1 MESSFYFDEKTQTWV
16 DGSAPAGESN
26 ATAPPPIAPPIAPMA
41 STGAVVA
48 RDDSHDGSPSAV
60 APVPGPNGG
69 PPIGGSPRAT
79 SSGLRSRYVDV
90 FARDGSTTAPTTD
103 AAAADMR
110 AFVPSAAPI
119 GGFGGAMTPT
129 PGSGVQFFVPA
140 PRAAEEGDDA
150 RERFAEPL
158 ALMRQPTATSE
169 PDAGETVSTGDGV
182 DASSA
187 AAARAIE
194 SIESTETPAEF
205 GGETPAEF
213 GGGDAGA
220 PEMGVYDDWATI
232 ETSGGVDVDENVD
245 AARWDA
251 SGVDPMMATET
262 ETETRELAAERA
274 GAEDAEDAARPVDAD
289 ARVFETATPS
299 TADHRVDAETET
311 HEDRGQDQWTEEQ
324 RWDGYEGH
332 EEYEYDPRW
341 KYDDAAGEWYW
352 DGGDAGAPEMGVYD
366 DWATVETSGG
376 VDVDENVDAARWDAS
391 GVDPMMATETE
402 AETRELAAERAG
414 AEDGEDAARPV
425 DADARVFETA
435 TPSTADHH
443 VDAETETHEDGG
455 QDQWTEEQRWDG
467 YEGHEEY
474 EYDPRWKYDDAAGE
488 WYWDGGDD
496 ADDAAYDDWIER
508 SAHDAAVAE
517 LQSALDAK
525 TVELDDASATRETLM
540 EELRA
545 ARETSDEARARLA
558 SVSAATATTA
568 DAVDEAYARGKEDG
582 YREGYAVG
590 SAEAREELED
600 LLVCLGQEGR
610 RVEKLR
616 EMLAETGADMDAVIA
631 EFELEEEEEMARLI
645 AKETTGEMDDGARVE
660 EAPTG
665 EIRDEEEEEEE
676 GETNVVA
683 EDAADV
689 PLPEISQSLR
699 ATAAEID
706 TPERVRDYRA
716 SSLDPDAEEFIL
728 PTPPKASKHDASERN
743 LAAAFELA

>member
-220 PEMGVYDDWATI
+220 PEMGVYDDWAT
-232 ETSGGVDVDENVD
+232 
-245 AARWDA
+245 
-251 SGVDPMMATET
+251 
-262 ETETRELAAERA
+262 
-274 GAEDAEDAARPVDAD
+274 
-289 ARVFETATPS
+289 
-299 TADHRVDAETET
+299 
-311 HEDRGQDQWTEEQ
+311 
-324 RWDGYEGH
+324 
-332 EEYEYDPRW
+332 
-341 KYDDAAGEWYW
+341 
-352 DGGDAGAPEMGVYD
+352 
-366 DWATVETSGG
+366 VETSGG
-376 VDVDENVDAARWDAS
+376 VDVDENVDAARWDAA

-414 AEDGEDAARPV
+414 AEDAEDAARPV

-525 TVELDDASATRETLM
+525 TVELDEASATRETLM

-676 GETNVVA
+676 DGETNVVA
-683 EDAADV
+683 EDAEDV

>member
-26 ATAPPPIAPPIAPMA
+26 ATAPPPSAPPIAPMA

-60 APVPGPNGG
+60 APVPAPNGG

-205 GGETPAEF
+205 NGETPAEF

-274 GAEDAEDAARPVDAD
+274 GAEDGEDAARPVDAD

-299 TADHRVDAETET
+299 TADHR
-311 HEDRGQDQWTEEQ
+311 
-324 RWDGYEGH
+324 
-332 EEYEYDPRW
+332 
-341 KYDDAAGEWYW
+341 
-352 DGGDAGAPEMGVYD
+352 
-366 DWATVETSGG
+366 
-376 VDVDENVDAARWDAS
+376 
-391 GVDPMMATETE
+391 
-402 AETRELAAERAG
+402 
-414 AEDGEDAARPV
+414 
-425 DADARVFETA
+425 
-435 TPSTADHH
+435 

-517 LQSALDAK
+517 LQSALDSK
-525 TVELDDASATRETLM
+525 TVELDEASATRETLM

-676 GETNVVA
+676 DGETNVVA
-683 EDAADV
+683 EDAEDV

>member
-26 ATAPPPIAPPIAPMA
+26 ATATTPSAPPIAPMA

-90 FARDGSTTAPTTD
+90 FARDGLTTAPTTD
-103 AAAADMR
+103 AAAANVS

-119 GGFGGAMTPT
+119 GGFGGAMAPT
-129 PGSGVQFFVPA
+129 PGAGVHFFVPA
-140 PRAAEEGDDA
+140 PRAAEEGDDDA
-150 RERFAEPL
+150 RERFMEPL
-158 ALMRQPTATSE
+158 ALMPQPTATSE
-169 PDAGETVSTGDGV
+169 PDAGEAVSTDDGVVATGV
-182 DASSA
+182 DASASA
-187 AAARAIE
+187 SARAIE
-194 SIESTETPAEF
+194 SMETPAEF

-213 GGGDAGA
+213 GRGDDGA
-220 PEMGVYDDWATI
+220 PEMGVYDDWATT
-232 ETSGGVDVDENVD
+232 ETSGGVDVD

-251 SGVDPMMATET
+251 SGVDPMMATDT
-262 ETETRELAAERA
+262 ETETREVAAESA
-274 GAEDAEDAARPVDAD
+274 GAEDAEDAARPA
-289 ARVFETATPS
+289 
-299 TADHRVDAETET
+299 
-311 HEDRGQDQWTEEQ
+311 
-324 RWDGYEGH
+324 
-332 EEYEYDPRW
+332 
-341 KYDDAAGEWYW
+341 
-352 DGGDAGAPEMGVYD
+352 
-366 DWATVETSGG
+366 
-376 VDVDENVDAARWDAS
+376 
-391 GVDPMMATETE
+391 
-402 AETRELAAERAG
+402 
-414 AEDGEDAARPV
+414 

-443 VDAETETHEDGG
+443 VDAETETHED
-455 QDQWTEEQRWDG
+455 QHQWTEEQQWDG

-525 TVELDDASATRETLM
+525 TVELDEASATRETLM

-545 ARETSDEARARLA
+545 ARETSAEARARLA
-558 SVSAATATTA
+558 SVSAATPTTA

-645 AKETTGEMDDGARVE
+645 AKESTGEMGDDARVE
-660 EAPTG
+660 EGT
-665 EIRDEEEEEEE
+665 EIRDEEEEE
-676 GETNVVA
+676 TVVA
-683 EDAADV
+683 EVEAEDV
-689 PLPEISQSLR
+689 ALPEISQSLR

>member
-182 DASSA
+182 DASSS

-213 GGGDAGA
+213 G
-220 PEMGVYDDWATI
+220 
-232 ETSGGVDVDENVD
+232 
-245 AARWDA
+245 
-251 SGVDPMMATET
+251 
-262 ETETRELAAERA
+262 
-274 GAEDAEDAARPVDAD
+274 
-289 ARVFETATPS
+289 
-299 TADHRVDAETET
+299 
-311 HEDRGQDQWTEEQ
+311 
-324 RWDGYEGH
+324 
-332 EEYEYDPRW
+332 
-341 KYDDAAGEWYW
+341 
-352 DGGDAGAPEMGVYD
+352 GGDAGAPEMGVYD

-435 TPSTADHH
+435 TPSTADHR
-443 VDAETETHEDGG
+443 VDAETETHEDRG

-676 GETNVVA
+676 DGETNVVA
-683 EDAADV
+683 EDAEDV

>member
-213 GGGDAGA
+213 G
-220 PEMGVYDDWATI
+220 
-232 ETSGGVDVDENVD
+232 
-245 AARWDA
+245 
-251 SGVDPMMATET
+251 
-262 ETETRELAAERA
+262 
-274 GAEDAEDAARPVDAD
+274 
-289 ARVFETATPS
+289 
-299 TADHRVDAETET
+299 
-311 HEDRGQDQWTEEQ
+311 
-324 RWDGYEGH
+324 
-332 EEYEYDPRW
+332 
-341 KYDDAAGEWYW
+341 
-352 DGGDAGAPEMGVYD
+352 GGDAGAPEMGVYD

-676 GETNVVA
+676 DGETNVVA
-683 EDAADV
+683 DDAEDV

>member
-220 PEMGVYDDWATI
+220 PEMGVYDDWAT
-232 ETSGGVDVDENVD
+232 
-245 AARWDA
+245 
-251 SGVDPMMATET
+251 
-262 ETETRELAAERA
+262 
-274 GAEDAEDAARPVDAD
+274 
-289 ARVFETATPS
+289 
-299 TADHRVDAETET
+299 
-311 HEDRGQDQWTEEQ
+311 
-324 RWDGYEGH
+324 
-332 EEYEYDPRW
+332 
-341 KYDDAAGEWYW
+341 
-352 DGGDAGAPEMGVYD
+352 
-366 DWATVETSGG
+366 VETSGG

-488 WYWDGGDD
+488 WYWDDGDD
-496 ADDAAYDDWIER
+496 AYDAAYDDWIER

-525 TVELDDASATRETLM
+525 TVELDEASATRETLM

-676 GETNVVA
+676 DGETNVVA
-683 EDAADV
+683 EDAEDV

>member
-220 PEMGVYDDWATI
+220 PEMGVYDDWAT
-232 ETSGGVDVDENVD
+232 
-245 AARWDA
+245 
-251 SGVDPMMATET
+251 
-262 ETETRELAAERA
+262 
-274 GAEDAEDAARPVDAD
+274 
-289 ARVFETATPS
+289 
-299 TADHRVDAETET
+299 
-311 HEDRGQDQWTEEQ
+311 
-324 RWDGYEGH
+324 
-332 EEYEYDPRW
+332 
-341 KYDDAAGEWYW
+341 
-352 DGGDAGAPEMGVYD
+352 
-366 DWATVETSGG
+366 VETSGG

-525 TVELDDASATRETLM
+525 TVELDEASATRETLM

-676 GETNVVA
+676 DGETNVVA
-683 EDAADV
+683 EDAEDV

>member
-220 PEMGVYDDWATI
+220 PEMGVYDDWAT
-232 ETSGGVDVDENVD
+232 
-245 AARWDA
+245 
-251 SGVDPMMATET
+251 
-262 ETETRELAAERA
+262 
-274 GAEDAEDAARPVDAD
+274 
-289 ARVFETATPS
+289 
-299 TADHRVDAETET
+299 
-311 HEDRGQDQWTEEQ
+311 
-324 RWDGYEGH
+324 
-332 EEYEYDPRW
+332 
-341 KYDDAAGEWYW
+341 
-352 DGGDAGAPEMGVYD
+352 
-366 DWATVETSGG
+366 VETSGG
-376 VDVDENVDAARWDAS
+376 VDVDENVDAARWDAA

-525 TVELDDASATRETLM
+525 TVELDEASATRETLM

-676 GETNVVA
+676 DGETNVVA
-683 EDAADV
+683 EDAEDV